1 MKIACGLLHQ
11 TGQYELRRRSWRVLG
26 LLPRALSVIEM
37 RQEAL
42 DHGRVYGGDDLHLP
56 ATGFAGL
63 DVPLEYTL
71 QSIAA
76 FSTHLG
82 TIPNGGFVDGTGTA
96 DIVAGNPDI
105 GKMLIV
111 RLINTNQSSPA
122 GPYVTFDNVRLTAAA
137 LIPLPAPGLMLLS
150 GLGGLALLSRTRS
163 RGA

>member
-26 LLPRALSVIEM
+26 LLPRALSVVEM
-37 RQEAL
+37 R
-42 DHGRVYGGDDLHLP
+42 
-56 ATGFAGL
+56 
-63 DVPLEYTL
+63 
-71 QSIAA
+71 
-76 FSTHLG
+76 
-82 TIPNGGFVDGTGTA
+82 VDGTGTA